1 MRCPLSA
8 GDRFLYTEAVAATAL
23 VPLPEY
29 LAPEPP
35 EAAGAL
41 IGYARVSAG
50 GRPLGALVQ
59 ILEDAGCVRVFT
71 DESAGR
77 NSGQPELG
85 ACLDHLR
92 PGDVLAVASLDQLSG
107 SLQDLITAVVGLRRR
122 GVGFRSLHEAL
133 DTTTPGGRLV
143 FHVFAAL
150 AEFIREVIAEAIAEG
165 TREGLD
171 AARGRGVRLGR
182 PPAMGDEEIRRAR
195 GLLTQPG
202 NTVASIARL
211 LGVSRTTIYKYLPE
225 LADAGLPAGS
235 IPAPGPAGHDELAPA
250 SLPLPAVA
258 WAPYQSRPGRNVL
271 VATRLEDLSGPTAG
285 LVELPL
291 RLFWSGSDRVF
302 DLDDP
307 AARNTAYEAVLG
319 ESVEA
324 AELAW
329 LNGRKLAEVWPRLF
343 LPRGV
348 RRAWEE
354 QHPVLRAAREAA

>member
-59 ILEDAGCVRVFT
+59 ILEEAGCVRVFT

-77 NSGQPELG
+77 NSGQPGLG

-182 PPAMGDEEIRRAR
+182 PPAMGDEEIRR
-195 GLLTQPG
+195 
-202 NTVASIARL
+202 
-211 LGVSRTTIYKYLPE
+211 TTIYKYLPE

-271 VATRLEDLSGPTAG
+271 VATRLEDLCGPAAG
-285 LVELPL
+285 LAELPL

-307 AARNTAYEAVLG
+307 AALNTAYEAVLG

-354 QHPVLRAAREAA
+354 QHPVLRAARRLPDADR